1 MTCVAGVAALA
12 AAPRPARAGRTDF
25 GWLYGTEVMPE
36 RGIELQTWLAEENRV
51 DNTPRKAT
59 QWWVGPAIGLTDQ
72 LELVLPVQ
80 LQRELGTDMP
90 DNGLWSY
97 GAELRYRFV
106 TPDPMDRPAF
116 APLVRV
122 AVNRMVYDRGT
133 TDLQADLVGSYEAG
147 RVLALVDLGGEAQV
161 SSAGHQLA
169 LIPGAGVSVRIQRG
183 LRVGIESHCELPE
196 SGTAWMAIGPDL
208 AWSFGRFWLSAAYGF
223 GVLHGGDAPKVQW
236 GIAF

>member
-12 AAPRPARAGRTDF
+12 AAPRSARAGRTEF
-25 GWLYGTEVMPE
+25 GWLYGTEVLPE
-36 RGIELQTWLAEENRV
+36 RGIELQTWLSEENRV
-51 DNTPRKAT
+51 DDTPAKET
-59 QWWVGPAIGLTDQ
+59 QWWLGPAIGLTDQ

-80 LQRELGTDMP
+80 LQRELDTAMP

-106 TPDPMDRPAF
+106 TSDPMDRPAF

-122 AVNRMVYDRGT
+122 AVNRMVGMRGT

-147 RVLALVDLGGEAQV
+147 RVLALVDLGGEAQL
-161 SSAGHQLA
+161 SSSGHQLA
-169 LIPGAGVSVRIQRG
+169 LLPGAGVSVRFRAG
-183 LRVGIESHCELPE
+183 LRAGIEAHAELADGE
-196 SGTAWMAIGPDL
+196 TSWLVIGPDL
-208 AWSFGRFWLSAAYGF
+208 AWTFGRFWLSAAYGI